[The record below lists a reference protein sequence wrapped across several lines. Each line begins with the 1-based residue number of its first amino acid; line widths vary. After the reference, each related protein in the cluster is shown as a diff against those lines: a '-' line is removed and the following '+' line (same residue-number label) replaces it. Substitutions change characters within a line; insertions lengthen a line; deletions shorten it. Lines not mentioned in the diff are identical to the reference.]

1 MIVKRFFIVTVLTLV
16 LALAACAAAPSI
28 LPFMAFSN
36 RQHDVT
42 FYTAQ
47 ADSFSVDLPEGWIL
61 SEPNENP
68 WGVEYYIG
76 PATQAGGMNS
86 YVMIFDPAL
95 HSIVADIERLGQ
107 QWSDATLTQLEAT
120 VDGYA
125 ATQVIVRFPD
135 GSRTD
140 VYYVPYGGSIYSL
153 WFHNADNLAT
163 RLDLMNSFRFSS

>member
-1 MIVKRFFIVTVLTLV
+1 MIIKRILILAVLTLV
-16 LALAACAAAPSI
+16 LAIVACAAAPSI

-61 SEPNENP
+61 SEPSENP

-76 PATQAGGMNS
+76 PTPLAEGMNS
-86 YVMIFDPAL
+86 YVMILDPAL
-95 HSIVADIERLGQ
+95 HTMDADIERLGQ
-107 QWSDATLTQLEAT
+107 QWSEATLTQLEAS
-120 VDGYA
+120 VDGHA

-140 VYYVPYGGSIYSL
+140 VYYVPFGGRLYSL
-153 WFHNADNLAT
+153 WFHNADSLTT
-163 RLDLMNSFRFSS
+163 RLDLVNSFRFSS